1 MEYGANI
8 SNPWTAN
15 HMIALDQHF
24 DPIIFLKDILFVNQ
38 NFEHSFFNCLV
49 ISVSG
54 AAVLMVNLAILLW
67 IKVKERVLV
76 DKMVTIDCVG
86 NILMI
91 GLFILAFPIRIWN
104 NSFVCGLFTFFR
116 VYTVTLNR

>member
-8 SNPWTAN
+8 SN
-15 HMIALDQHF
+15 HLIALPPHP
-24 DPIIFLKDILFVNQ
+24 DPIIFLKDNLLVNQ
-38 NFEHSFFNCLV
+38 NFEHSFFNCLIILV
-49 ISVSG
+49 TV
-54 AAVLMVNLAILLW
+54 AAVLMVNLAIMLW

-91 GLFILAFPIRIWN
+91 GLLILAFPIRIWN

>member
-8 SNPWTAN
+8 LNPWTAN

-91 GLFILAFPIRIWN
+91 VLLILAFPIRIWN